1 MYADYN
7 FYRTEYGGTLIDDE
21 ALYRRFSFGADA
33 LIDKLTH
40 CRLHNGWPV
49 THAVKMAACAVAEE
63 FFKDSQSSE
72 LAAVQSGI
80 KSENTDGHAV
90 TYADAAATEA
100 ARERRLCDAAGVYLP
115 PCDPIRYAGCYGRGG
130 RSC

>member
-1 MYADYN
+1 M
-7 FYRTEYGGTLIDDE
+7 TDE

-33 LIDKLTH
+33 LIDKLTY

-49 THAVKMAACAVAEE
+49 THSVKMAACAVAEE
-63 FFKDSQSSE
+63 FFKDSQSQE
-72 LAAVQSGI
+72 LAAVQSGV

-90 TYADAAATEA
+90 TYADAAALEA

-115 PCDPIRYAGCYGRGG
+115 PCDPIRYAGCYKRGG
-130 RSC
+130 RLC